1 MSIIK
6 SLSVGNG
13 DMFYINHNSDN
24 FTIID
29 CCMCDDDEADIVKEL
44 KRESARKGIVRLIST
59 HPDDDHIRGLKYLH
73 QQMKLLNFY
82 CVKNAA
88 VKKEECWTED
98 FGQYCELRDD
108 PKKAFYLD
116 KGCSRKWMNQDDDE
130 RKNSGINVLWPIT
143 DNVDYQQA
151 LEYAAAGES
160 PNNICPIFTYSI
172 KGGVEALWM
181 GDLESAFQKQIQ
193 DQIKLPSVDVL
204 FAAHHGRHSGKVI
217 YEWLEQM
224 NPSLVIIGEADC
236 DDLNYYQGYNTI
248 TQNSA
253 GEIVLDCSGDSVHVY
268 VSNDEYSVDHLDY
281 EVKPNAYGAN
291 YIGTL
296 KVKAAARKA
305 VVA

>member
-1 MSIIK
+1 
-6 SLSVGNG
+6 
-13 DMFYINHNSDN
+13 
-24 FTIID
+24 
-29 CCMCDDDEADIVKEL
+29 
-44 KRESARKGIVRLIST
+44 
-59 HPDDDHIRGLKYLH
+59 
-73 QQMKLLNFY
+73 MKLLNFY

-151 LEYAAAGES
+151 LEDAAAGES

-181 GDLESAFQKQIQ
+181 GDLESRIPETNTGPNQ
-193 DQIKLPSVDVL
+193 
-204 FAAHHGRHSGKVI
+204 AALSRCVICSSSWPCHRGKVI

-236 DDLNYYQGYNTI
+236 DDLNYLPGLQHHNPKF
-248 TQNSA
+248 
-253 GEIVLDCSGDSVHVY
+253 SGRDRSR
-268 VSNDEYSVDHLDY
+268 LF
-281 EVKPNAYGAN
+281 
-291 YIGTL
+291 
-296 KVKAAARKA
+296 RR
-305 VVA
+305 